1 MSTPDQAQI
10 DELTARLQEVQDAIT
25 AVLAGAQEYTI
36 GGKRIRRAELS
47 QLMQLEKTI
56 RGQLAD
62 LTYTTRAYAKW
73 QGR

>member
-1 MSTPDQAQI
+1 MSTSDQAQI
-10 DELTARLQEVQDAIT
+10 DALNERLKEVQDAIT
-25 AVLAGAQEYTI
+25 AVLAGAQEYSI
-36 GGKRIRRAELS
+36 GGKRIRRADLG

-73 QGR
+73 VRR